1 MISQSGKV
9 SMDNNGDSETLTIDL
24 SFFGLPK
31 QVKEKM
37 TIYLEGKKIS
47 ACHPVSTYLKQL
59 TTHAIYC

>member
-1 MISQSGKV
+1 
-9 SMDNNGDSETLTIDL
+9 MDNNGDSETLTIDL

-37 TIYLEGKKIS
+37 TIYLEGKKNIRMPS
-47 ACHPVSTYLKQL
+47 CFYLPKQL